1 MNKFYSA
8 LSGLKPFCL
17 QMKFYFLFFIL
28 FSNYSS
34 VSAQSDTLK
43 ATADS
48 YVRNGAYASNNYGN
62 DTSLAVKSSTSSG
75 YTRSAYLKFSLS
87 NISSVGSAKLRI
99 YGRNTETTTSI
110 TISVYS
116 ISVDSWSESTITYN
130 NAPTSSS
137 SDFLNSVGVSNAAKY
152 YEIDVTN
159 FVKDQFSGDK
169 IVSFNIKD
177 AATKNTNLLFNS
189 RQNPKNAPQLIIS
202 RVTGGSTSPS
212 NALLFVENPDR
223 FPSNDYF
230 VASRVQTPW
239 SRDKVTYN
247 RNHDSLIVRIHN
259 NGINSLIIKSFSLS
273 NTSRWKIEKLK
284 GITYSASS
292 LPITIAS
299 GSSADLT
306 VRFIAANQ
314 ATRVKISHDTLVIAS
329 NDDKFPSKNVFLN
342 GVWQKQGEGS
352 NEPYAQEVISAFGY
366 KTSTGFSHTDP
377 DKGDSTKLKG
387 NEIKPSF
394 FVRADISR
402 PVFITQMSAY
412 HGCCTQTER
421 MVWYTKG
428 SSTLNTVFTHAGKDA
443 QSVLPRKNGSNSL
456 AEGSFS
462 TSTAFGLRIGSVDN
476 TDASKNPGKKI
487 GIRVWKAIDPKGNII
502 PNTYIVSNDYL
513 GSEFTNYDYNDNT
526 YLVRNVRPEKGS
538 ASYSELKATPS
549 ALDFGEKTL
558 STSNSLQLNL
568 SSLGKTYSDG
578 SSDPVIKISLV
589 AITGE
594 NKSEFTTSLPA
605 TTSLNPQQSTSLTVN
620 FKPVSQ
626 GLKIADLLVYYN
638 NSQSPLRVPLYGI
651 AKASGTTVTAHYR
664 INSGS
669 TTSLTIN
676 GKTWSADN
684 QYSFDNLE
692 PFTNSG
698 LKQIAGTD
706 DDALYLKEQSSN
718 DDRKPFRYE
727 FPVSNGSYVVRL
739 HFAELYW
746 GAPGGGIN
754 GGAGSRVM
762 NISLENQLKL
772 ANFDV
777 TQEVGG
783 ATAIVKNFPVTVS
796 DGKLSINFT
805 SNVNRPMVCAVEVY
819 SFRSAAA
826 RSMSNDSAIVLQ
838 NNLEKIKAYPN
849 PVQGRLNLT
858 FPDKY
863 KGNTNVQILDAT
875 GRTYN
880 IGKYKIP
887 AGGSNIEVDIQHY
900 SLKPGFYFLKIVSET
915 NPVETI
921 KLVVTK

>member
-1 MNKFYSA
+1 
-8 LSGLKPFCL
+8 
-17 QMKFYFLFFIL
+17 MKFYFLFFIL